1 MCSDERKLLF
11 NNEDKD
17 MIGAVI
23 KAIIMGIGL
32 LSLAVVGFAMFV
44 VMLGIV
50 MSFFGKNIYF
60 KDFEKEDN
68 YESDL

>member
-1 MCSDERKLLF
+1 VSSDERKLLF

-50 MSFFGKNIYF
+50 MSFFGKTIYF
-60 KDFEKEDN
+60 KDFEKE
-68 YESDL
+68 E

>member
-1 MCSDERKLLF
+1 VRSDERKLLF
-11 NNEDKD
+11 DNEDKD
-17 MIGAVI
+17 MIGTAI

-44 VMLGIV
+44 VMFGIV

-60 KDFEKEDN
+60 EDFKKE
-68 YESDL
+68 E

>member
-1 MCSDERKLLF
+1 MRSDERELLF
-11 NNEDKD
+11 DIKDKD

-32 LSLAVVGFAMFV
+32 AVIGFVMFV

-60 KDFEKEDN
+60 EDFEKEDN
-68 YESDL
+68 YESKRLD

>member
-1 MCSDERKLLF
+1 
-11 NNEDKD
+11 

-44 VMLGIV
+44 VMFGIM
-50 MSFFGKNIYF
+50 MSFFGKDMCF
-60 KDFEKEDN
+60 KDFEKEEN
-68 YESDL
+68 NE